1 MNKPGNF
8 FNLKEWVTIP
18 EAADHLSKIF
28 DEEVTDADILRL
40 GLDGHLTLS
49 VYFVNYSYA
58 RYGKVV
64 SWEEAFCIDDKRRGG
79 ELKKAFGKFT
89 NDLRTALPQKTYEL
103 WKDRGAFVFEDDVKI
118 IKGVWDLPM
127 QGEEVLDIEHRWQQL
142 TGGPEVTL
150 SGLDGAFVKRPNGV
164 ICQLQESFDDNEFQK
179 GSKAHLESLKK
190 HIAENKINKK
200 EADRILSRH
209 AEERKKY
216 LEERAK
222 RKTAEDY
229 YPAGALPK
237 DSILVVRTHAL
248 MDLKNKVAGKNN
260 ETQNELNPRA
270 EKTYLT
276 LLGLSWNV

>member
-1 MNKPGNF
+1 MGRS
-8 FNLKEWVTIP
+8 L
-18 EAADHLSKIF
+18 
-28 DEEVTDADILRL
+28 
-40 GLDGHLTLS
+40 
-49 VYFVNYSYA
+49 
-58 RYGKVV
+58 
-64 SWEEAFCIDDKRRGG
+64 CIDDKRRGG

-209 AEERKKY
+209 AEERKKIFRG
-216 LEERAK
+216 ESQK
-222 RKTAEDY
+222 
-229 YPAGALPK
+229 
-237 DSILVVRTHAL
+237 
-248 MDLKNKVAGKNN
+248 KNG
-260 ETQNELNPRA
+260 RG
-270 EKTYLT
+270 
-276 LLGLSWNV
+276 LLSSRSTP